1 MAVQQKSHYSLDIM
15 GDYVRL
21 RTKGTLDVK
30 TLDEPV
36 NAALTVAKE
45 NNIRLLLD
53 DIRGIDTTAVSIA
66 ILTKAM
72 GIVWK
77 LRQFERVAIVFEGS
91 RVRSLLFS
99 TLEALD
105 LDHESKIRG
114 FDEEAD
120 AIAWLRS

>member
-1 MAVQQKSHYSLDIM
+1 MAVQQKPQYSLDIM

-21 RTKGTLDVK
+21 RTKGALDVSTLDQ
-30 TLDEPV
+30 PV
-36 NAALTVAKE
+36 NAALTAAKD
-45 NNIRLLLD
+45 NNIHLLLD

-77 LRQFERVAIVFEGS
+77 LRYFEKVAIVFEGS

-105 LDHESKIRG
+105 LDHEAKIRG